1 MSGKTKPY
9 KKISNWEVL
18 TPKGFKS
25 FSGIKKVN
33 KEYSLKFTTEFDKE
47 ITCSGGHQLY
57 VKREL
62 EGQESE
68 EMFCFADMIEP
79 YTDKIKNK
87 VGEYETVIE
96 IEKTEKEIDLFD
108 LVDVEDGYEYYANDL
123 LSHNCAHIENF
134 SELWTGLQPT
144 ISCVTGDTL
153 ILTDNG
159 FEKIEDFHK
168 THNVGDYF
176 KLEIPI
182 YGKNGME
189 KTSHGYVSPESDT
202 IIIRTKHGHEIECTL
217 KHPLFVYQNGKNDG
231 VMIESRNITIGN
243 KLRIQTGMKCYGTNT
258 KNITLL
264 EAKNTALK
272 YSKSLIFDENLDLDS
287 DILTANEIFVK
298 NYLKELIKIC
308 CVETIET
315 INKKIFKIEIKSK
328 GFIKKLNLLFHND
341 GYKSYILKE
350 KEKIFLC
357 VPFEETKDNFYWDE
371 IVSIDKSK
379 NKTYDFTVPK
389 THTFLQNGIL
399 GSNTGGSAILISTPL
414 GIGNQFHSIWAKATD
429 KNFDPA
435 NIKTNEEGSNKFYA
449 IELPW
454 TVHPERDQ
462 EWYESQCSELG
473 NDPRRISQELLC
485 AFNSSGNNFIDSKI
499 LEYLKTQLKTPIARY
514 GNGNDMNIWE
524 YAKPGHKY
532 IISADVARGDSEDFS
547 TAWIIDADT
556 NICVAD
562 FKSKIPPD
570 RFAEFLVDI
579 GEKYNKA
586 FIVNEINSVGVAT
599 SFALKT
605 LKYQNLY
612 FEKLF
617 NGSIENNYTQD
628 MIGDLIPGFNTNVKS
643 RVEIMTKFEAAIRN
657 KEIQVYSDRLIKELE
672 TFIWDGKK
680 AKALKG
686 YNDDLIMA
694 LAIGVNFINWGAARS
709 TYDDGASIMA
719 MIQGMSKNSRTLE
732 QLTKQQSEPN
742 TVDWGNIGFDLPS
755 KGSIYSNSNTK
766 NNIFVGGT
774 RIPSWIKQS

>member
-1 MSGKTKPY
+1 MSGKTTAY

-18 TPKGFKS
+18 TPSGYRS

-33 KEYSLKFTTEFDKE
+33 KEYSLKFITEFNKE
-47 ITCSGGHQLY
+47 IICSGGHQLY

-87 VGEYETVIE
+87 VGEYETVID
-96 IEKTEKEIDLFD
+96 IEKIEKEIDLFD

-144 ISCVTGDTL
+144 IS
-153 ILTDNG
+153 
-159 FEKIEDFHK
+159 
-168 THNVGDYF
+168 
-176 KLEIPI
+176 
-182 YGKNGME
+182 
-189 KTSHGYVSPESDT
+189 
-202 IIIRTKHGHEIECTL
+202 
-217 KHPLFVYQNGKNDG
+217 
-231 VMIESRNITIGN
+231 
-243 KLRIQTGMKCYGTNT
+243 
-258 KNITLL
+258 
-264 EAKNTALK
+264 
-272 YSKSLIFDENLDLDS
+272 
-287 DILTANEIFVK
+287 
-298 NYLKELIKIC
+298 
-308 CVETIET
+308 
-315 INKKIFKIEIKSK
+315 
-328 GFIKKLNLLFHND
+328 
-341 GYKSYILKE
+341 
-350 KEKIFLC
+350 
-357 VPFEETKDNFYWDE
+357 
-371 IVSIDKSK
+371 
-379 NKTYDFTVPK
+379 
-389 THTFLQNGIL
+389 
-399 GSNTGGSAILISTPL
+399 TGGSAILISTPL

-429 KNFDPA
+429 KNFDPT

-499 LEYLKTQLKTPIARY
+499 IEYLKIQLKTPIARY

-524 YAKPGHKY
+524 YAQPGHKY
-532 IISADVARGDSEDFS
+532 IISADVARGDADDFS
-547 TAWIIDADT
+547 AAWVIDADT

-579 GEKYNKA
+579 GNKYNNA
-586 FIVNEINSVGVAT
+586 FVVNEINSVGVAT
-599 SFALKT
+599 SYALKT
-605 LKYQNLY
+605 LKYSNLY
-612 FEKLF
+612 FEKLY

-628 MIGDLIPGFNTNVKS
+628 TIGDLIPGFNTNVKS
-643 RVEIMTKFEAAIRN
+643 RNEIMTKFEAAIRN
-657 KEIQVYSDRLIKELE
+657 KEIQVYSERLIKELE

-694 LAIGVNFINWGAARS
+694 LAIGVNFINWGATRS
-709 TYDDGASIMA
+709 TYDDGASILA

-732 QLTKQQSEPN
+732 QLTKQQNNPN
-742 TVDWGNIGFDLPS
+742 TVDWGNTGFDLPS
-755 KGSIYSNSNTK
+755 KGSIYSNTNTQ
-766 NNIFVGGT
+766 NNVYVGGA
-774 RIPSWIKQS
+774 RIPSWIKQT